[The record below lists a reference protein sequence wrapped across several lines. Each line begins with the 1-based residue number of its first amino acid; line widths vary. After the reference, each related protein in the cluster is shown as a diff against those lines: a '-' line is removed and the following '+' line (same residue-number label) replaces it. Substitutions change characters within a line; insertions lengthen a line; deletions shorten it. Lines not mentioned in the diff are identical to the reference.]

1 MGIYI
6 IYMMAIVKLFEDVV
20 NYYFILLTNCD
31 KFFGLQVLISVH
43 GQALQ

>member
-1 MGIYI
+1 MRDTD
-6 IYMMAIVKLFEDVV
+6 KLFNHVV
-20 NYYFILLTNCD
+20 NYYFISLTNCD